1 MDPRG
6 QLLRA
11 AVGFAR
17 CSMPAYDR
25 SLWALRTSLDSN
37 SGIWHLLVGMA
48 REEALDTRRA
58 E

>member
-11 AVGFAR
+11 AVGFAKW
-17 CSMPAYDR
+17 SMPAYDR

-37 SGIWHLLVGMA
+37 SGIWHLIVGMA

>member
-1 MDPRG
+1 
-6 QLLRA
+6 
-11 AVGFAR
+11 
-17 CSMPAYDR
+17 MPAYDR

-37 SGIWHLLVGMA
+37 SGIWHLIVGMA